1 MLIITP
7 EELLRKSFNELQAL
21 RCYYLHL
28 IQQAKS
34 ELDGEFAYTT
44 YIRIEQR
51 INELVD
57 QSSVESIGNTLW
69 R

>member
-7 EELLRKSFNELQAL
+7 EELIRKTLFELKTLQ
-21 RCYYLHL
+21 RYYLDL

-34 ELDGEFAYTT
+34 ELEGEFAYTT
-44 YIRIEQR
+44 YIRIQQR

-57 QSSVESIGNTLW
+57 
-69 R
+69 